1 MDDLPPMLILE
12 ILSRLSDSADLA
24 RCRVASKAL
33 NTVSAEVRSINL
45 YCSFDRYTKSRSPET
60 KSLVTPFKKIFVD
73 LVSRSR
79 LTESVSLGVEKPLRG
94 LSYDDVEDESDDLH
108 LTGVDFVGE
117 WLPSVAGQIRSISI
131 SDFWI
136 QSCWRRSK
144 ILSLIS
150 SCCHSLL
157 ELELKNAWLSV
168 DDLIGMPM
176 LTSLTLEY
184 IRLDDED
191 LNKVNDCFP
200 SLQVLNLIGVG
211 GLKEPKIHLLQLR
224 TCHWTVS
231 NAPLSLTIL
240 APNLIKLKLECWKPK
255 SLVIDAPLL
264 SEFQLSLEKAR
275 NLDVKEFRDLKTL
288 QLESRY
294 LFSILGSFP
303 SRKTVKN
310 LTIDSS
316 KWTESAKAAKF
327 NLARLFDAFPNAKS
341 LTLGPGAWLEAETCF
356 RAGDSEVSSG
366 TKGLK
371 EITAHLFV
379 KDIEIS
385 VSFIFF
391 VLEKC
396 TNLTDMALL
405 IHREV
410 ESSIASNLMSRC
422 IARCA
427 RVIWRWGFWKEG
439 MKDAWVSDG
448 I

>member
-1 MDDLPPMLILE
+1 MVLVCP
-12 ILSRLSDSADLA
+12 LA
-24 RCRVASKAL
+24 
-33 NTVSAEVRSINL
+33 
-45 YCSFDRYTKSRSPET
+45 F
-60 KSLVTPFKKIFVD
+60 
-73 LVSRSR
+73 
-79 LTESVSLGVEKPLRG
+79 
-94 LSYDDVEDESDDLH
+94 
-108 LTGVDFVGE
+108 
-117 WLPSVAGQIRSISI
+117 AG
-131 SDFWI
+131 
-136 QSCWRRSK
+136 
-144 ILSLIS
+144 
-150 SCCHSLL
+150 HSLL
-157 ELELKNAWLSV
+157 ELELKNAWLAV
-168 DDLIGMPM
+168 DGLIAMPM

-184 IRLDDED
+184 VRLDDED

-224 TCHWTVS
+224 TCHWMVS

-264 SEFQLSLEKAR
+264 FEFQLSLEKAS
-275 NLDVKEFRDLKTL
+275 NLEVKEFRDLKTL

-294 LFSILGSFP
+294 LFSLLGSFP
-303 SRKTVKN
+303 SSKTVKN

-316 KWTESAKAAKF
+316 KWIESTEVSKF
-327 NLARLFDAFPNAKS
+327 DLARLFDNFPNAKS
-341 LTLGPGAWLEAETCF
+341 LTLGPGAWLKAETCF
-356 RAGDSEVSSG
+356 RAGDSEVNCG

-379 KDIEIS
+379 KDIEIAA
-385 VSFIFF
+385 SFIFF

-396 TNLTDMALL
+396 INLTDVALL

-422 IARCA
+422 IAHCA
-427 RVIWRWGFWKEG
+427 RVRWRWGFWKEG